1 MTNDSDKIAREGYV
15 ILLISA
21 ALAFVGMAVNLYL
34 GLFLVTWLVFCLYFF
49 RNPYRVTPST
59 GLISPADGKIIFIGS
74 DTEKD
79 FLNRDMQ
86 RITIFMSPFN
96 VHVNRSPETGVI
108 KNTKHHIGKFLAA
121 FDERASTE
129 NERVANHMLTDSGD
143 DIVFVQIAGWF
154 ARRIVSYA
162 KPGAKYGRGQ
172 IFGVIKFGSR
182 MDVFLPN
189 SYQIQVQMN
198 QKVTAGETIL
208 AKRASAST
216 V

>member
-1 MTNDSDKIAREGYV
+1 MTNNSDKIAREGYT

-21 ALAFVGMAVNLYL
+21 AAAVVGMIANPYL
-34 GLFLVTWLVFCLYFF
+34 GVFLVVWLVFCLYFF
-49 RNPYRVTPST
+49 RNPSRTTPAS

-79 FLNRDMQ
+79 FLNCDMQ

-143 DIVFVQIAGWF
+143 DIVFVQIAGRF

-162 KPGAKYGRGQ
+162 KPSAKYLRGQ

-182 MDVFLPN
+182 MDVFLPD

-198 QKVTAGETIL
+198 QKVTAGETVL
-208 AKRASAST
+208 AKRAN
-216 V
+216 